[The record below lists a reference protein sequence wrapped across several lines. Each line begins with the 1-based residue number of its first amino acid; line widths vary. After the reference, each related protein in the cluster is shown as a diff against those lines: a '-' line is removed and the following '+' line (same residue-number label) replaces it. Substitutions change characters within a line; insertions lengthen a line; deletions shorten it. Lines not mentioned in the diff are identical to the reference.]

1 MQCHENCLSYQVRS
15 QGVRND
21 ENLDLS
27 GDENNF

>member
-15 QGVRND
+15 QDVRND